1 MMHSVIKTLDK
12 VLHFQTAQAHC
23 DIPCKIYDPSTALLA
38 ALSCV
43 RLMDLIKEVEGKGEL
58 ATADFAQIARL
69 VTEKEAASTE
79 VKEAVRIIWG
89 DYFKAPQFEQV
100 PNAHELA
107 HGVMLQ
113 ASKCKQ
119 SIDREEGEKLVE
131 LVNVFAE
138 AFWLTKGVSTYR
150 ASCPYPPMLD
160 TVYPDLKS

>member
-12 VLHFQTAQAHC
+12 VIGFKTAQAHC

-43 RLMDLIKEVEGKGEL
+43 RLMDLIKEVEDKASIGV
-58 ATADFAQIARL
+58 ADFAQISRL
-69 VTEKEAASTE
+69 VSEKELACTE

-100 PNAHELA
+100 ANVHDLV
-107 HGVMLQ
+107 HSIMLQ

-119 SIDREEGEKLVE
+119 GIDRLEGEKLIG
-131 LVNVFAE
+131 LVNDFAE
-138 AFWLTKGVSTYR
+138 AFWFTKGVATYR
-150 ASCPYPPMLD
+150 AACPYSPMLD
-160 TVYPDLKS
+160 VVYPDLKN

>member
-12 VLHFQTAQAHC
+12 VIGFQTAEAHC

-43 RLMDLIKEVEGKGEL
+43 RLMDLVKEVEDKGEL
-58 ATADFAQIARL
+58 GTADFAQITRL
-69 VTEKEAASTE
+69 VTEKESACTE

-89 DYFKAPQFEQV
+89 DYFKAPQFEQI
-100 PNAHELA
+100 PNAHDLA

-119 SIDREEGEKLVE
+119 SIDRADAEQLVE
-131 LVNVFAE
+131 AVNVFAE
-138 AFWLTKGVSTYR
+138 AFWLTKGVETYR
-150 ASCPYPPMLD
+150 APCPYPPMLD
-160 TVYPDLKS
+160 TVYPDLKG